1 MAKEKPKAPSKE
13 SRAESKAESRAKAKA
28 KSDAKAEAKADK
40 AAAKAKSKVEAEA
53 KAKSKAKSK
62 AEPKGEPKAER
73 KAEPRFAVIQAQGL
87 QLRVAPQEEHILPH
101 LDHEPGAE
109 LKFERV
115 LLISEGAN
123 VHVGTPLVE
132 GALVTV
138 QVVGHE
144 KGDKVRVG
152 TYKRRKKYRRKI
164 GYRDSLTRVKILD
177 ISMPEGEKRGKHG
190 A

>member
-1 MAKEKPKAPSKE
+1 MAKEKPKAQSKE

-40 AAAKAKSKVEAEA
+40 AAAKAKSKA
-53 KAKSKAKSK
+53 KPK

-101 LDHEPGAE
+101 LDEEPGAE

-152 TYKRRKKYRRKI
+152 TYKRRKKYRRRI